1 MIRKKESLTKGCSIV
16 GQTGHGSFEGVHLYD
31 QGSDIGLMC
40 FKLMVVHKRKSL
52 IINYRLLTKIELFKG
67 EDQTAR
73 GPQLCFCKN
82 IFLTW
87 SLNLCESVREMGMVI
102 MLSYWRAPPHPVL

>member
-1 MIRKKESLTKGCSIV
+1 ME
-16 GQTGHGSFEGVHLYD
+16 LYD

-40 FKLMVVHKRKSL
+40 FKLKVVHKRKSL

-67 EDQTAR
+67 EDQAAR

-82 IFLTW
+82 IFFDMEFEL
-87 SLNLCESVREMGMVI
+87 VRVGQRDGDGHHAELLEGSASPSA
-102 MLSYWRAPPHPVL
+102 LA